1 LLLLLLLLICNA
13 LSEFSLSL
21 RVVQIVT
28 IDYRGAETR
37 DELVFG
43 DLAIAGIVEDWLQ
56 HQHIV
61 VSQRVSAVGS
71 DPALEGA
78 VADPVLATC
87 VNLVENLLCLQ
98 HVLSLESLVVLLH
111 EQVRVQEIEQRL
123 EPGHLLH
130 LLQLKILRFL
140 LLFFKLS
147 LHAPAH
153 WSQIEARLGCSLQD
167 GLNVLSELR
176 QRDLH
181 LWVLLHHSDELVQAG
196 NR

>member
-1 LLLLLLLLICNA
+1 MLLLLLLLICNA

-28 IDYRGAETR
+28 IDYRGTETG
-37 DELVFG
+37 DKLVFG

-147 LHAPAH
+147 LHVPAH
-153 WSQIEARLGCSLQD
+153 WSQIKARLGCSLQD

-181 LWVLLHHSDELVQAG
+181 LWVLLHHSDELVQAR